1 LAPCSTYINSIGKSK
16 SLIDIG
22 IHSSGFEQFADQFS
36 IELSGSKPIHLA
48 NPLKYCVIYLKFE
61 NFLGHMNQVQISL
74 CIPQEYVRIVQ
85 VSLSSTVSELQRFW
99 PNSPKHFIFK
109 GAMLLETL
117 TLALCGVEN
126 GDSIIALPQ
135 TTSSEFGVVQA
146 WMSASRDVEGLNYS
160 VRSLVNPATMQ
171 EAARLRDL
179 RLTALESRP
188 RAYRKF
194 CRNFLQECPIETQSH
209 KTVVSSER
217 PSAPSTA
224 ALPAPWDQPRPF
236 GPRKY

>member
-1 LAPCSTYINSIGKSK
+1 
-16 SLIDIG
+16 
-22 IHSSGFEQFADQFS
+22 
-36 IELSGSKPIHLA
+36 
-48 NPLKYCVIYLKFE
+48 
-61 NFLGHMNQVQISL
+61 MNQVKISL

-85 VSLSSTVSELQRFW
+85 VSLSSPVSELQRFW

-117 TLALCGVEN
+117 TFALCGVQH

-135 TTSSEFGVVQA
+135 TTSSESGVVQA
-146 WMSASRDVEGLNYS
+146 WMSASRDVEGLNYLIG
-160 VRSLVNPATMQ
+160 SLVNPATMQ

-188 RAYRKF
+188 RAYRTF
-194 CRNFLQECPIETQSH
+194 CRHFLQECPIETQSH

-217 PSAPSTA
+217 PIAPSTA
-224 ALPAPWDQPRPF
+224 ALPAPWNQPRPF